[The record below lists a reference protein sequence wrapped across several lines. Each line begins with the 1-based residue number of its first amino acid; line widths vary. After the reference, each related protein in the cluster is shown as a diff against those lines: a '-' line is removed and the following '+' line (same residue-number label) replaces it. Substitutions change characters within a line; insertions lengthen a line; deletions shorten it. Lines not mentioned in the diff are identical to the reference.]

1 MCSDAHSRTPRTT
14 SALTC
19 RQTQTRQLTYGLL
32 ESNVQRPEGWV
43 SGSLYMELRDDR
55 ERALEYAEK
64 ALQLQPRHLQALLR
78 CGHMHLDA
86 NKFDLALISFR
97 KALEVS
103 RTVRAYQGAVKSYI
117 GVCVWVGGWV
127 GVGGEGGGLQQ
138 LGLETRSY
146 LCGQEMA

>member
-1 MCSDAHSRTPRTT
+1 MA
-14 SALTC
+14 
-19 RQTQTRQLTYGLL
+19 GL
-32 ESNVQRPEGWV
+32 
-43 SGSLYMELRDDR
+43 LYMELRDDR

-78 CGHMHLDA
+78 CGQMHLDA

-117 GVCVWVGGWV
+117 GVCVCVCVCWWR
-127 GVGGEGGGLQQ
+127 GGGSC
-138 LGLETRSY
+138 RSWAWRRGVV
-146 LCGQEMA
+146 CAGGK